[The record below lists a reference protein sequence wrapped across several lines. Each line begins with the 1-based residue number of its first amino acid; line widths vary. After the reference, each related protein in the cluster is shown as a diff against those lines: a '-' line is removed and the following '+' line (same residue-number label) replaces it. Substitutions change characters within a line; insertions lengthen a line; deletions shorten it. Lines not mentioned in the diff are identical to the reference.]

1 MFSQLQTY
9 TCKLQNYIITLAAFT
24 MQSAL
29 TEIAPLYFGKSTTV
43 FPEVQ
48 PHAVPGEPL
57 YSCLW
62 KKSILSEE
70 DRYIGTASRSGEVD
84 FRNRID

>member
-1 MFSQLQTY
+1 
-9 TCKLQNYIITLAAFT
+9 

-29 TEIAPLYFGKSTTV
+29 TEIAPLHFGKSTTV

-48 PHAVPGEPL
+48 PHALPGEPL
-57 YSCLW
+57 YSFTGN
-62 KKSILSEE
+62 KSILSEE
-70 DRYIGTASRSGEVD
+70 DRYIDTASRSGAVD